1 MIYIERFLIGV
12 LIWIFFVLIKRIIK
26 WSWKPKSRVEY
37 EKEMKRIEDYKNRRK
52 SPDKIP
58 WRPWAY
64 YCKADIDYTKY
75 QRW

>member
-1 MIYIERFLIGV
+1 MIYIEWFLIGV

-37 EKEMKRIEDYKNRRK
+37 EKEMKRIEDYEKRRK
-52 SPDKIP
+52 SANKIP
-58 WRPWAY
+58 WCPWAY
-64 YCKADIDYTKY
+64 YCRVDTDYTKY

>member
-37 EKEMKRIEDYKNRRK
+37 EKEMKRIEDYKNRRE
-52 SPDKIP
+52 SADKIP
-58 WRPWAY
+58 WCPWAY
-64 YCKADIDYTKY
+64 YCRADTDYTKY